1 MAKKDTE
8 ITEVKPLEEDQ
19 EVFEAAED
27 TSEEDDAA
35 AEEEIV
41 DDHPE
46 DEFEEIHEEQ
56 EIEHHSLSAR
66 ILRILA
72 IMAIG
77 AVGALW
83 AGPKVAP
90 LLPAGLKPVA
100 DFLSPQTDVSTRIE
114 ALQADFDARI
124 AKIEAANTQEDTLE
138 KIQPTLDQLASSDA
152 ELVATVDTVSETTE
166 ALEASLETLQAE
178 VAKVSA
184 RQALTSENGSVSEKA
199 LQEFEDKLTAITA
212 AQQNLNKSQTMAV
225 QAQQDAEGKLR
236 LANATSALS
245 EISDALETGASF
257 QKPLNKFSEATGQS
271 APAELTSVAVSGAPV
286 LSDLKRQLPQ
296 LARVV
301 LRTNAAASTDDGNA
315 IVKFTSFLK
324 SQVGTRS
331 LEPRQGDGLDAVLS
345 RIEAFVGVGDLDAAL
360 SEAGNLS
367 DPAKQTMGDW
377 IASITQL
384 NEAQKSVQT
393 LQQQLTATLK

>member
-8 ITEVKPLEEDQ
+8 ITEAEPLEEDQ
-19 EVFEAAED
+19 EVLEAAED

-35 AEEEIV
+35 GQEII

-46 DEFEEIHEEQ
+46 DEFEEIHEEH
-56 EIEHHSLSAR
+56 EIEHISLSSR

-77 AVGALW
+77 AIGALW
-83 AGPKVAP
+83 AGPKMAP

-100 DFLSPQTDVSTRIE
+100 DFLSPQADVSTQIA
-114 ALQADFDARI
+114 ALQADFEARI
-124 AKIEAANTQEDTLE
+124 SVIEAASAREDTLE
-138 KIQPTLDQLASSDA
+138 KIQPTLDQLASADS
-152 ELVATVDTVSETTE
+152 ELAATVGTVSETTR
-166 ALEASLETLQAE
+166 AHEASLETLQAE

-212 AQQNLNKSQTMAV
+212 AQQDLNKSQTMAV
-225 QAQQDAEGKLR
+225 KAQQDAEGKLR

-245 EISDALETGASF
+245 EISNALDAGVSF
-257 QKPLNKFSEATGQS
+257 QKPLSKLSEAAGLD
-271 APAELTSVAVSGAPV
+271 APTALTDIAASGTLAP
-286 LSDLKRQLPQ
+286 SDLKKQLPQ

-301 LRTNAAASTDDGNA
+301 LRTNTAASAEGSNA
-315 IVKFTSFLK
+315 IAKFTSFLK

-331 LEPRQGDGLDAVLS
+331 LEPQQGDGLDAVLS
-345 RIEAFVGVGDLDAAL
+345 RIEASVDVGDLDAAL
-360 SEAGNLS
+360 SEAGKLP
-367 DPAKQTMGDW
+367 DPAKKIMGDW
-377 IASITQL
+377 IASLTQL
-384 NEAQKSVQT
+384 NEAQNAVQT
-393 LQQQLTATLK
+393 LQHQLAATLK